1 MEWVNWSGSQ
11 RCTPARIATPRTR
24 AELAQAIVDGPGPVR
39 VRGAGHSFNGGT
51 MTEGTLISLDALT
64 RVLDADPA
72 TGRVRVEGGI
82 RLHALSRELH
92 ARGLAMENLGDI
104 DAQSV
109 AGAISTGT
117 HGTGLKLP
125 DHLRP
130 DRGGRAGPG
139 RRHRDDHHRRR
150 RAARRAR
157 LGRRA
162 RRRRRGHAALRAG
175 VPDAQH
181 RPPGAARGRPRRAS
195 STARRRSTTSSS
207 GRSRTRTSRSRAR
220 TRPPRIR
227 RPSAA
232 ASAPTRAT
240 S

>member
-1 MEWVNWSGSQ
+1 
-11 RCTPARIATPRTR
+11 
-24 AELAQAIVDGPGPVR
+24 
-39 VRGAGHSFNGGT
+39 

-125 DHLRP
+125 GHLRP
-130 DRGGRAGPG
+130 GRGGRAGPG
-139 RRHRDDHHRRR
+139 RRHREDDQRRR
-150 RAARRAR
+150 RAARRTG
-157 LGRRA
+157 LGGRA
-162 RRRRRGHAALRAG
+162 RRRRRGHAALRPG
-175 VPDAQH
+175 VPDAQR
-181 RPPGAARGRPRRAS
+181 RPPGTARGRARRAPAPRGD
-195 STARRRSTTSSS
+195 ARPLRVLDVPARGRRAHAH
-207 GRSRTRTSRSRAR
+207 AR
-220 TRPPRIR
+220 GDR
-227 RPSAA
+227 RPADEA
-232 ASAPTRAT
+232 RPGRAPTRAT